1 VRCIE
6 LFGGAGGLSMGID
19 SVGFQTEA
27 FIEYDRESC
36 ITLRHNKAQGIAP
49 VSSWDIIEADVRDI
63 DYSRFVGSPDL
74 LSGGPPCQPFS
85 LGGKGAAFNDSRDM
99 FPEAVRAVRELRP
112 KSFMFENVKGL
123 MRESFA
129 SYFKYIELQLSY
141 PSLVRKDHETWTD
154 HLSRLERLFT
164 SGHTVEY
171 RVVTRLLNAANYGV
185 PQKRER
191 VIFVGFR
198 EDLNLE
204 WSFPKPTHSRNSL
217 LESKWVTGEYWEEH
231 KVPTKMRGAAPLAVD
246 TITQAADRDKA
257 EGMGKRWR
265 TVRDALSDLPDPQS
279 KGNKVLNH
287 NHNPGAKVY
296 PGHTGSEYDE
306 PSKTIKAG
314 GHGVPGGE
322 NMLAYPDG
330 RVRYFTVRESARIQ
344 TFPDEYIFPV
354 SWTES
359 MRQLGNAVP
368 VGLATAVA
376 TSVRDLLKEHEST
389 LQPT

>member
-19 SVGFQTEA
+19 SVGFQTET

-36 ITLRHNKAQGIAP
+36 ITLRHNKSENVMPISA
-49 VSSWDIIEADVRDI
+49 WDIVEADVRDI
-63 DYSRFVGSPDL
+63 DYSIYAGDLDL

-85 LGGKGAAFNDSRDM
+85 LGGKHGAYNDSRDM

-112 KSFMFENVKGL
+112 KAFIIENVKGL
-123 MRESFA
+123 TRETFR

-141 PSLVRKDHETWTD
+141 PSLVRQKNENWLD
-154 HLSRLERLFT
+154 HLSRLERVFT
-164 SGHTVEY
+164 VGQPLEY

-204 WSFPKPTHSRNSL
+204 WSFPKPTHSRAAL
-217 LESKWVTGEYWEEH
+217 LTSKWITGEYWDLH
-231 KVPTKMRGAAPLAVD
+231 KVPSRDRGPAPVATD
-246 TITQAADRDKA
+246 TILAAA
-257 EGMGKRWR
+257 EKDASEGAVSRWR
-265 TVRDALSDLPDPQS
+265 TVRDAIADLPHPE
-279 KGNKVLNH
+279 KRGNNILNH
-287 NHNPGAKVY
+287 KFNPGAKIY

-314 GHGVPGGE
+314 THGVPGGE

-330 RVRYFTVRESARIQ
+330 SVRYFTVRESARIQ
-344 TFPDEYIFPV
+344 MFPDEYIFPV

-368 VGLATAVA
+368 VGLARAVA
-376 TSVRDLLKEHEST
+376 GSVKELLTKNESA
-389 LQPT
+389 LQSA